1 MCIKLKMLLDI
12 LIFEQFVAEIGN
24 VSSGCVYSGR
34 KRRDSVENGLDESA
48 VIGSA

>member
-1 MCIKLKMLLDI
+1 MLVAI
-12 LIFEQFVAEIGN
+12 LIFQQFVGEIGN
-24 VSSGCVYSGR
+24 ASSGCVYSGR